1 MKNLELHPWADKV
14 RLFRTGGE
22 ASAALRIARAATGR
36 SKVAFCGYHG
46 WHDWYLSANIK
57 DKNNLGSHLMTGLEP
72 NGVPKELKNTSI
84 PFEYNNFEQIKK
96 IANLNQLAAINGSGN
111 IHPKIIS

>member
-1 MKNLELHPWADKV
+1 MIDIIFNGCRNEYFRLLLKGGRSCKKVLKLGNLTTLNCPEEVLLSENFLELHTWADKV

-22 ASAALRIARAATGR
+22 ASAASIRIARAVTGR

-57 DKNNLGSHLMTGLEP
+57 
-72 NGVPKELKNTSI
+72 I
-84 PFEYNNFEQIKK
+84 
-96 IANLNQLAAINGSGN
+96 
-111 IHPKIIS
+111 